1 MTRAQVVHYDIK
13 SSNCLL
19 DCQNK
24 HLVRDTG
31 SSDSL
36 LAQARVS
43 LKSVLAAGLSTLC
56 AARVCFSVRA
66 PLAQMMAGTI
76 RQHTC
81 NGFACA

>member
-1 MTRAQVVHYDIK
+1 MTHAQVVHYDIK

-43 LKSVLAAGLSTLC
+43 LKSMLAAGPHC
-56 AARVCFSVRA
+56 AQRVCAS
-66 PLAQMMAGTI
+66 LYEL
-76 RQHTC
+76 HSC
-81 NGFACA
+81 K